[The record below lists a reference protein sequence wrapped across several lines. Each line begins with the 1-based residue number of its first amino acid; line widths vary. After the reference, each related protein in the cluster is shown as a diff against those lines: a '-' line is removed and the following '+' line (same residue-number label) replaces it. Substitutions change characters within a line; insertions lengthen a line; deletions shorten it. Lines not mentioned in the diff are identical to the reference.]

1 MGAIDK
7 VLQKK
12 LGIGSAKKDLLLC
25 TGSCILIT
33 AGIAVVGV
41 AQSSGLM
48 IAGVVISAL
57 GSSLLVSLR
66 CAIIS
71 LFPEAPTASLNAVAG
86 IAQSVGILISGPVLA
101 ATYSWG
107 LSQGG
112 VWVGAPFV
120 FASGLHLIA
129 LADILYLL
137 LTKASRAPAQVSSPH
152 ESQEA

>member
-1 MGAIDK
+1 MGAVDK

-12 LGIGSAKKDLLLC
+12 LGVKSAQKDLLLC

-33 AGIAVVGV
+33 AGIAVVGL
-41 AQSSGLM
+41 AQNSGIM
-48 IAGVVISAL
+48 VAGVVISAL

-71 LFPEAPTASLNAVAG
+71 LFPDAPTASLNAVAG
-86 IAQSVGILISGPVLA
+86 MAQSVGILISGPVLA
-101 ATYSWG
+101 AAYSWG

-112 VWVGAPFV
+112 IWVGTPFLV
-120 FASGLHLIA
+120 ASALHLIA

-137 LTKASRAPAQVSSPH
+137 LKGDPVKVSP
-152 ESQEA
+152 QEREEA